1 MRGLD
6 LDYMLGL
13 FPVILGYVPLTLGM
27 AAAGM
32 VLALVLASLLAVEKK

>member
-27 AAAGM
+27 AAAQI
-32 VLALVLASLLAVEKK
+32 SSNPSILL